1 MGVVRPV
8 GHEQRL
14 SLIEHLDELRTRLI
28 YCIVAFVVCF
38 SICYWQN
45 HWLLQTVNKPL
56 QSTQNLDGKKRSKDP
71 LEESA
76 RFAIRSGAAQKQ
88 AVAAFRSASRLY
100 GALAADPSLSARQ
113 RTLARDAA
121 AQNAAAAATQAVAAA
136 AVPTNRG
143 RQPITLGV
151 TEPFVTTFTVAAY
164 AAILLSLPIILWQA
178 YAFVLPA
185 FSPAER
191 RVALP
196 LMLMVPFLFLCG
208 VAFGYFVALPRAI
221 NFLQNFNDQSFDIL
235 IRAADYYK
243 FSVVLLL
250 VIGLLFQI
258 PVGVLAVTRLGVIS
272 ARQLGR
278 NRGYV
283 ILALAIVAAVAT
295 PTPDGAARG
304 PLRAQ
309 HPPRPLLR
317 APRRAPRRARV
328 GRGRRSRRILTVML
342 FDLRGRG
349 RRRTVQ
355 AIYLSLAIL
364 MGGGLVLF
372 GIGGATNGGL
382 IDAIQGNGSTTSA
395 SDTFK
400 KRVDALDKRVQANPR
415 DSRAWAE
422 LSDVRFQSATSGAN
436 YDQVNGIYTAK
447 GKAVLRTAAAAW
459 QRHLALSPEKPNT
472 KVAKDM
478 VQAYGAAGL
487 RNYPEAVKALE
498 FVIDAT
504 PNPTFQTYAQLAV
517 LSHGAK
523 QTRKEKLAADK
534 AAELAPKGQ
543 AKTVRDQIKA
553 AEQQLDGLAT
563 AGQPNGQ

>member
-1 MGVVRPV
+1 
-8 GHEQRL
+8 
-14 SLIEHLDELRTRLI
+14 
-28 YCIVAFVVCF
+28 
-38 SICYWQN
+38 
-45 HWLLQTVNKPL
+45 
-56 QSTQNLDGKKRSKDP
+56 
-71 LEESA
+71 
-76 RFAIRSGAAQKQ
+76 
-88 AVAAFRSASRLY
+88 
-100 GALAADPSLSARQ
+100 
-113 RTLARDAA
+113 
-121 AQNAAAAATQAVAAA
+121 
-136 AVPTNRG
+136 
-143 RQPITLGV
+143 
-151 TEPFVTTFTVAAY
+151 
-164 AAILLSLPIILWQA
+164 
-178 YAFVLPA
+178 
-185 FSPAER
+185 
-191 RVALP
+191 
-196 LMLMVPFLFLCG
+196 
-208 VAFGYFVALPRAI
+208 
-221 NFLQNFNDQSFDIL
+221 
-235 IRAADYYK
+235 
-243 FSVVLLL
+243 
-250 VIGLLFQI
+250 
-258 PVGVLAVTRLGVIS
+258 
-272 ARQLGR
+272 
-278 NRGYV
+278 
-283 ILALAIVAAVAT
+283 
-295 PTPDGAARG
+295 
-304 PLRAQ
+304 
-309 HPPRPLLR
+309 
-317 APRRAPRRARV
+317 
-328 GRGRRSRRILTVML
+328 ML

-395 SDTFK
+395 GDTFK

-436 YDQVNGIYTAK
+436 YDQVNGVYTAK

-517 LSHGAK
+517 LAHGAK

-534 AAELAPKGQ
+534 AVELAPKGQ